1 MTTASRM
8 ELSVHTPVAPR
19 NSSRCLACCVTGRRG
34 ISWTS
39 YPQKRHIRS
48 RRAKLA
54 QASERFQLPFVR
66 RTVVPKDIEIAVV
79 RADFEEDLTWP
90 VPLVENF
97 FDDEFALP
105 HLKFHWPLVRF
116 STGVALYPQHHRR
129 KFLLQRPIL
138 TVARIHR
145 VAMKRPFN

>member
-1 MTTASRM
+1 MPCGSETGLWDAIGEIDVVDAVNRKSESGSAS
-8 ELSVHTPVAPR
+8 SC
-19 NSSRCLACCVTGRRG
+19 RCSLPQ
-34 ISWTS
+34 TS
-39 YPQKRHIRS
+39 
-48 RRAKLA
+48 
-54 QASERFQLPFVR
+54 EGFQLPFVR
-66 RTVVPKDIEIAVV
+66 RTVVPKDIEIAVI